1 MQTKP
6 RATTTRYF
14 AHIVRYSSTGQFISE
29 TDMEIDEASYN
40 SEVVMP
46 RGDGYIETT
55 YKQLRTTISK
65 VNSLYRFKVSLVW
78 KQMPAKRSYDIIG
91 IGYDPYVSVS
101 GSLVFSQNSCVSTN
115 CTSTSTRNS
124 TSINTNGS
132 GVSFKLPT
140 STSITTLSSYLY
152 FNITKT
158 NSSDTITAMYAY
170 GDYAHATS
178 TITGGNAQGFY
189 VNQAGI
195 MIANSGGKCFMD
207 WYLVDFDS
215 YLFKYIVIIVFTILS
230 VILLYVH
237 DYLIKNKDIYNSMVY
252 VISDKLITS
261 DYTLYSPY
269 YLSYE
274 DIEVSIFDKDFTFT
288 YSLLPSYK
296 IYNGRDIENDF
307 EILLTNKYSN
317 LIGKKIPLFIEGD
330 IYYFLVVGT
339 YFNMNPFY
347 DNHIYM
353 KESSLSYLYSI
364 YEPDYYNYT
373 FIFDGYT
380 DMNIDIDYLKEN
392 GYSTTILYTNTVERM
407 DNYNVINDA
416 IMLAVVNLMSAV
428 VLFLYQFYTL
438 E

>member
-1 MQTKP
+1 MKKIFILLSLFMILPVVVSANTYYVNYNGIEMSEEDYSNLLELGFTEEEIYYLTLEEFTNNKDVVGNLE
-6 RATTTRYF
+6 ATTTRYF

-195 MIANSGGKCFMD
+195 MIA
-207 WYLVDFDS
+207 DS
-215 YLFKYIVIIVFTILS
+215 IKSYYDTIQAANALW
-230 VILLYVH
+230 
-237 DYLIKNKDIYNSMVY
+237 
-252 VISDKLITS
+252 T
-261 DYTLYSPY
+261 
-269 YLSYE
+269 
-274 DIEVSIFDKDFTFT
+274 
-288 YSLLPSYK
+288 
-296 IYNGRDIENDF
+296 
-307 EILLTNKYSN
+307 
-317 LIGKKIPLFIEGD
+317 
-330 IYYFLVVGT
+330 GT
-339 YFNMNPFY
+339 W
-347 DNHIYM
+347 
-353 KESSLSYLYSI
+353 
-364 YEPDYYNYT
+364 
-373 FIFDGYT
+373 
-380 DMNIDIDYLKEN
+380 
-392 GYSTTILYTNTVERM
+392 
-407 DNYNVINDA
+407 
-416 IMLAVVNLMSAV
+416 
-428 VLFLYQFYTL
+428 
-438 E
+438 